1 MAKQSGPVFITGT
14 VAGICYY
21 KLNGKFYARRA
32 STLSRKRVKNAPAF
46 ALTRKY
52 ASLMAEASK
61 LAAEVYRP
69 IPRSKRKHALYR
81 AMTGQAMTLLKKGV
95 DKAEISKQL
104 ELMREKAI
112 AVRGSASKPVVRMRA
127 AAGGMSVVKTV
138 WRRRGIGMQYGEIA
152 DKPQAQVWTVIT
164 PERTYQVRMPD
175 VRCSSS

>member
-1 MAKQSGPVFITGT
+1 MAKQSGPVFITGN

-21 KLNGKFYARRA
+21 KMNGKYYARRK

-61 LAAEVYRP
+61 LAAAIYRP
-69 IPRSKRKHALYR
+69 IPRSRRKHALYR
-81 AMTGQAMTLLKKGV
+81 AMTGQAMTLLKRGM
-95 DKAEISKQL
+95 DKAEVRAQL
-104 ELMREKAI
+104 ELTRERAI
-112 AVRGSASKPVVRMRA
+112 VVKPVPKPVVRMRV

-138 WRRRGIGMQYGEIA
+138 WRRRGIGIQYGKAA
-152 DKPQAQVWTVIT
+152 DKPHTGVWTILT
-164 PERTYQVRMPD
+164 RERTYQVRLPG

>member
-1 MAKQSGPVFITGT
+1 MAKQSGPVYITGT

-61 LAAEVYRP
+61 LAAAVYRP

-81 AMTGQAMTLLKKGV
+81 AMTGQAMALLKKGV
-95 DKAEISKQL
+95 DKAVVSKQL

-112 AVRGSASKPVVRMRA
+112 AIKPAPKPVVRMRV

-138 WRRRGIGMQYGEIA
+138 WGRRGKGMQYGEIA

-164 PERTYQVRMPD
+164 QERTYQVRLPD

>member
-1 MAKQSGPVFITGT
+1 MAKQSGPVYITGT

-81 AMTGQAMTLLKKGV
+81 AMTGQAMALLKKGV
-95 DKAEISKQL
+95 DKAEVSKQL

-112 AVRGSASKPVVRMRA
+112 VVKSAPEPVVRMRV
-127 AAGGMSVVKTV
+127 AAGSMGVVKTV
-138 WRRRGIGMQYGEIA
+138 WRRGGKGIQYGETA
-152 DKPQAQVWTVIT
+152 YKPSARVWTVIT
-164 PERTYQVRMPD
+164 QERTYQLRLPD